1 MTAAGLP
8 PSPRLRPVVL
18 PGSTRSD
25 RCVIEPALERSRSSA
40 VLVSYRRVSTQARKK
55 QPRKTAPAP
64 IKPAVG
70 PPAHERRGRRESRVD
85 QAYAEIRR
93 RILDN
98 YYAPGHQVLEHELAA
113 ELGMSRTPVREA
125 LVRLQNER
133 FVQLIPRHGMR
144 VVPLS
149 IQELRE
155 VYEVLTSLE
164 LTAIDRLARLDLE
177 EEALATIEKTVDA
190 MDQAVRT
197 KDVDAWAKADER
209 FHRILVTLCGNRR
222 LAAMVEMLWE
232 QGHRARMTTVR
243 LRASLEQSNRE
254 HRALLDAIRQRDWRQ
269 ARARHAKHRQRAMT
283 EILNLLHQTRL
294 GSF

>member
-1 MTAAGLP
+1 MRAGEIEEQGGEGTEAPGLRPFPGLP
-8 PSPRLRPVVL
+8 L
-18 PGSTRSD
+18 STRD
-25 RCVIEPALERSRSSA
+25 HRCVTRRAPERSRSPA

-55 QPRKTAPAP
+55 NEPKAASAP
-64 IKPAVG
+64 IKSG
-70 PPAHERRGRRESRVD
+70 PGQERRGRRESRVD

-98 YYAPGHQVLEHELAA
+98 HYAPGHHVLEQELAA
-113 ELGMSRTPVREA
+113 DLGMSRTPVREA

-149 IQELRE
+149 IQDLRE

-177 EEALATIEKTVDA
+177 EEALTTIEKTVDE
-190 MDQAVRT
+190 MDLAVRK

-209 FHRILVTLCGNRR
+209 FHRMLVTLCGNHR
-222 LAAMVEMLWE
+222 LAAAMLASPE
-232 QGHRARMTTVR
+232 LFPLALTDDVSRVAHGSGFSISTVMGQQR
-243 LRASLEQSNRE
+243 LVSLAVS
-254 HRALLDAIRQRDWRQ
+254 
-269 ARARHAKHRQRAMT
+269 
-283 EILNLLHQTRL
+283 
-294 GSF
+294 

>member
-1 MTAAGLP
+1 M
-8 PSPRLRPVVL
+8 
-18 PGSTRSD
+18 
-25 RCVIEPALERSRSSA
+25 
-40 VLVSYRRVSTQARKK
+40 STQARKK
-55 QPRKTAPAP
+55 TQLTTAPAP
-64 IKPAVG
+64 IRTG
-70 PPAHERRGRRESRVD
+70 LEHQRRGKRESRVD

-98 YYAPGHQVLEHELAA
+98 HYAPGHQVLEQELAA
-113 ELGMSRTPVREA
+113 DLGMSRTPVREA

-149 IQELRE
+149 LQELRD

-164 LTAIDRLARLDLE
+164 LTAIERLARLELE
-177 EEALATIEKTVDA
+177 EESLASIEKTIDE
-190 MDQAVRT
+190 MDLAARR
-197 KDVDAWAKADER
+197 KDVDAWASADER
-209 FHRILVTLCGNRR
+209 FHRMLVTLSGNGR

-254 HRALLDAIRQRDWRQ
+254 HRGLLNAIRERDWRQ
-269 ARARHAKHRQRAMT
+269 ARVRHAKHRERAMT
-283 EILNLLHQTRL
+283 EILNLLQQTRL
-294 GSF
+294 ASF

>member
-1 MTAAGLP
+1 M
-8 PSPRLRPVVL
+8 
-18 PGSTRSD
+18 RSD
-25 RCVIEPALERSRSSA
+25 PCVTAGQWERSRLPA

-55 QPRKTAPAP
+55 NPPKAAAAPVKSALP
-64 IKPAVG
+64 Q
-70 PPAHERRGRRESRVD
+70 ERRGRRESRVD

-98 YYAPGHQVLEHELAA
+98 HYAPGHQVLEQELAA
-113 ELGMSRTPVREA
+113 DLGMSRTPVREA

-177 EEALATIEKTVDA
+177 EEALATIEKTVDE
-190 MDQAVRT
+190 MDHAVRK

-209 FHRILVTLCGNRR
+209 FHRILVTLCGNQR

-269 ARARHAKHRQRAMT
+269 ARTRHAKHRERAMT

>member
-1 MTAAGLP
+1 MGRVDLRSEPTRCAIYCMPIPQQAPGVDRTLLRDDVFR
-8 PSPRLRPVVL
+8 RLRDAIVDCTFL
-18 PGSTRSD
+18 PGEQLKD
-25 RCVIEPALERSRSSA
+25 ADL
-40 VLVSYRRVSTQARKK
+40 
-55 QPRKTAPAP
+55 
-64 IKPAVG
+64 
-70 PPAHERRGRRESRVD
+70 
-85 QAYAEIRR
+85 AEW
-93 RILDN
+93 
-98 YYAPGHQVLEHELAA
+98 
-113 ELGMSRTPVREA
+113 LGVSRTPVREA

-177 EEALATIEKTVDA
+177 EAALATIEKTVDE
-190 MDQAVRT
+190 MDLAVRK

-209 FHRILVTLCGNRR
+209 FHRILVTLCGNQR
-222 LAAMVEMLWE
+222 LVTMVEMLWE

-269 ARARHAKHRQRAMT
+269 ARTRHAKHRERAMT

>member
-1 MTAAGLP
+1 
-8 PSPRLRPVVL
+8 
-18 PGSTRSD
+18 
-25 RCVIEPALERSRSSA
+25 
-40 VLVSYRRVSTQARKK
+40 
-55 QPRKTAPAP
+55 
-64 IKPAVG
+64 
-70 PPAHERRGRRESRVD
+70 
-85 QAYAEIRR
+85 
-93 RILDN
+93 
-98 YYAPGHQVLEHELAA
+98 
-113 ELGMSRTPVREA
+113 
-125 LVRLQNER
+125 
-133 FVQLIPRHGMR
+133 MR

-164 LTAIDRLARLDLE
+164 LTAIDRLARLDLK
-177 EEALATIEKTVDA
+177 EEALATIEKTLDE
-190 MDQAVRT
+190 MDLAARK

-254 HRALLDAIRQRDWRQ
+254 HRALLEAIRQRDWRQ
-269 ARARHAKHRQRAMT
+269 ARARHAKHRERAMT
-283 EILNLLHQTRL
+283 EIVNLLQQTRL

>member
-1 MTAAGLP
+1 MAAL
-8 PSPRLRPVVL
+8 LL
-18 PGSTRSD
+18 
-25 RCVIEPALERSRSSA
+25 
-40 VLVSYRRVSTQARKK
+40 SYRRVATQARKK
-55 QPRKTAPAP
+55 QPAKAAPAP
-64 IKPAVG
+64 ARAAAG
-70 PPAHERRGRRESRVD
+70 PERRDRRESRVD

-98 YYAPGHQVLEHELAA
+98 HYAPGHQVLEQELAA
-113 ELGMSRTPVREA
+113 DLGMSRTPVREA

-149 IQELRE
+149 IQELRD

-177 EEALATIEKTVDA
+177 DESLATIEKAIDE
-190 MDQAVRT
+190 MDHAARK

-209 FHRILVTLCGNRR
+209 FHRMLVALCGNQR
-222 LAAMVEMLWE
+222 LATMVEMLWE

-254 HRALLDAIRQRDWRQ
+254 HRAVLDAIRERDWRQ
-269 ARARHAKHRQRAMT
+269 ARTRHAKHRERAMT

>member
-1 MTAAGLP
+1 MQRDGCGTAGMPATG
-8 PSPRLRPVVL
+8 RRPINVR
-18 PGSTRSD
+18 RSM
-25 RCVIEPALERSRSSA
+25 RNRSSA
-40 VLVSYRRVSTQARKK
+40 GTFAIAGGSGIVPPVSAQTRRKPPA
-55 QPRKTAPAP
+55 KTAVVP
-64 IKPAVG
+64 IKSGA
-70 PPAHERRGRRESRVD
+70 AHERRRKRESRVD
-85 QAYAEIRR
+85 HAYAEIRR

-98 YYAPGHQVLEHELAA
+98 YYAPGHQVLEQELAA

-177 EEALATIEKTVDA
+177 EEALATIEKTVDE

-209 FHRILVTLCGNRR
+209 FHRILVTLCGNKR

-254 HRALLDAIRQRDWRQ
+254 HRALLDAIRKRDWRQ
-269 ARARHAKHRQRAMT
+269 ARTRHAKHRQRAMT

>member
-1 MTAAGLP
+1 MA
-8 PSPRLRPVVL
+8 
-18 PGSTRSD
+18 
-25 RCVIEPALERSRSSA
+25 A
-40 VLVSYRRVSTQARKK
+40 VLVSYGLVSTQARKK
-55 QPRKTAPAP
+55 NLLQAAPAAF
-64 IKPAVG
+64 KTG
-70 PPAHERRGRRESRVD
+70 PGQERRGKRESRVD

-98 YYAPGHQVLEHELAA
+98 HYAPGHHVLEQELAA
-113 ELGMSRTPVREA
+113 DLGMSRTPVREA

-177 EEALATIEKTVDA
+177 EAALATIEKTVDE
-190 MDQAVRT
+190 MDLAVRK

-209 FHRILVTLCGNRR
+209 FHRILVTLCGNQR
-222 LAAMVEMLWE
+222 LATMVEMLWE

-269 ARARHAKHRQRAMT
+269 ARTRHAKHRERAMT

>member
-1 MTAAGLP
+1 
-8 PSPRLRPVVL
+8 
-18 PGSTRSD
+18 
-25 RCVIEPALERSRSSA
+25 
-40 VLVSYRRVSTQARKK
+40 VSIQARKNT
-55 QPRKTAPAP
+55 QPKATAAPA
-64 IKPAVG
+64 KSGPA
-70 PPAHERRGRRESRVD
+70 PEHRGRRQSRVE
-85 QAYAEIRR
+85 QAYVEIRR

-98 YYAPGHQVLEHELAA
+98 YYAPGHHVLEHELAA
-113 ELGMSRTPVREA
+113 DLGMSRTPVREA

-164 LTAIDRLARLDLE
+164 LTAIERLVRAELDKE
-177 EEALATIEKTVDA
+177 SLAAIEKSVDE
-190 MDQAVRT
+190 MDAAVRK

-209 FHRILVTLCGNRR
+209 FHRTLVTLCGNQR

-254 HRALLDAIRQRDWRQ
+254 HRALLDAIRRGDWRQ
-269 ARARHAKHRQRAMT
+269 ARARHAKHRARAMT
-283 EILNLLHQTRL
+283 EILNLLQQTRL

>member
-1 MTAAGLP
+1 VIDG
-8 PSPRLRPVVL
+8 
-18 PGSTRSD
+18 RSGI
-25 RCVIEPALERSRSSA
+25 VP
-40 VLVSYRRVSTQARKK
+40 RVSSQARKPK
-55 QPRKTAPAP
+55 HQPKGTPAP
-64 IKPAVG
+64 
-70 PPAHERRGRRESRVD
+70 EESGRVQSRAKRESRVE

-98 YYAPGHQVLEHELAA
+98 YYAPGHQVLEQELAA
-113 ELGMSRTPVREA
+113 DLGMSRTPVREA

-164 LTAIDRLARLDLE
+164 LTAIERLARAELD
-177 EEALATIEKTVDA
+177 EEALSAIEKSVDE
-190 MDQAVRT
+190 MDFAVKK
-197 KDVDAWAKADER
+197 KDEDAWAKADER
-209 FHRILVTLCGNRR
+209 FHRTLVTLCGNRR

-269 ARARHAKHRQRAMT
+269 ARTRHAKHRERAMT
-283 EILNLLHQTRL
+283 EIVNLLQQTRL

>member
-1 MTAAGLP
+1 
-8 PSPRLRPVVL
+8 
-18 PGSTRSD
+18 
-25 RCVIEPALERSRSSA
+25 
-40 VLVSYRRVSTQARKK
+40 VSTQALKK
-55 QPRKTAPAP
+55 TQPKAAPAP
-64 IKPAVG
+64 IRSAPE
-70 PPAHERRGRRESRVD
+70 HQRRGKRESRVD
-85 QAYAEIRR
+85 EAYVEIRR

-98 YYAPGHQVLEHELAA
+98 YYSPGHQVLEQELASD
-113 ELGMSRTPVREA
+113 LGMSRTPVREA

-164 LTAIDRLARLDLE
+164 LTAIDRLSRVDLE
-177 EEALATIEKTVDA
+177 EAALATIEEIIDE
-190 MDQAVRT
+190 MDLAAKK

-209 FHRILVTLCGNRR
+209 FHRSLVTLCGNRR
-222 LAAMVEMLWE
+222 LGAMVEMLWE

-254 HRALLDAIRQRDWRQ
+254 HRALLDAIRRRDWRQ
-269 ARARHAKHRQRAMT
+269 ARTRHAKHRQRAMT
-283 EILNLLHQTRL
+283 EILNLLYQTRL

>member
-1 MTAAGLP
+1 MRNRTGAGTFAIAGGSGIVP
-8 PSPRLRPVVL
+8 P
-18 PGSTRSD
+18 
-25 RCVIEPALERSRSSA
+25 
-40 VLVSYRRVSTQARKK
+40 VSTQARKPH
-55 QPRKTAPAP
+55 QPKTAPVPIRSGSAP
-64 IKPAVG
+64 
-70 PPAHERRGRRESRVD
+70 ERRGRRESRVD

-98 YYAPGHQVLEHELAA
+98 YYAPGHQVLEQELAA

-177 EEALATIEKTVDA
+177 QESLATIEKTVDE
-190 MDQAVRT
+190 MDQAVRR

-222 LAAMVEMLWE
+222 LATMVEMLWE

-254 HRALLDAIRQRDWRQ
+254 HRALLDAIRKRDWRQ
-269 ARARHAKHRQRAMT
+269 ARARHAKHRERAMT

>member
-1 MTAAGLP
+1 M
-8 PSPRLRPVVL
+8 
-18 PGSTRSD
+18 
-25 RCVIEPALERSRSSA
+25 
-40 VLVSYRRVSTQARKK
+40 STQARKRTH
-55 QPRKTAPAP
+55 PTAAPAP
-64 IKPAVG
+64 TRSG
-70 PPAHERRGRRESRVD
+70 PEHQRRGKRESRVD

-98 YYAPGHQVLEHELAA
+98 HYAPGHQVLEQELAA
-113 ELGMSRTPVREA
+113 DLGMSRTPVREA

-164 LTAIDRLARLDLE
+164 LTAIDRLARLELE
-177 EEALATIEKTVDA
+177 EEALARIEKTVDE
-190 MDQAVRT
+190 MDLAARK
-197 KDVDAWAKADER
+197 KDVDAWANADER
-209 FHRILVTLCGNRR
+209 FHRMLVTLSGNRR

-283 EILNLLHQTRL
+283 EILNLLQQTRL

>member
-1 MTAAGLP
+1 MESRRE
-8 PSPRLRPVVL
+8 PS
-18 PGSTRSD
+18 GGIARSG
-25 RCVIEPALERSRSSA
+25 ARSLLKA
-40 VLVSYRRVSTQARKK
+40 VLVSYPRVSAQARKQN
-55 QPRKTAPAP
+55 QPKAAPAP
-64 IKPAVG
+64 VKTG
-70 PPAHERRGRRESRVD
+70 WMQERRAKRESRVD

-98 YYAPGHQVLEHELAA
+98 YYAPGHQVLEQELAA
-113 ELGMSRTPVREA
+113 DLGMSRTPVREA

-164 LTAIDRLARLDLE
+164 LTAIERLARAELDDETLT
-177 EEALATIEKTVDA
+177 AIEKSVDE
-190 MDQAVRT
+190 MDSAVRK

-209 FHRILVTLCGNRR
+209 FHRTLVTLCGNQR

-243 LRASLEQSNRE
+243 LRGSLEQSNRE
-254 HRALLDAIRQRDWRQ
+254 HRAVLDAIRKRDWRQ
-269 ARARHAKHRQRAMT
+269 ARARHAKHRARAMT
-283 EILNLLHQTRL
+283 EILNLLQQTRL

>member
-1 MTAAGLP
+1 
-8 PSPRLRPVVL
+8 
-18 PGSTRSD
+18 
-25 RCVIEPALERSRSSA
+25 
-40 VLVSYRRVSTQARKK
+40 VSTQARKLNHLK
-55 QPRKTAPAP
+55 PAPAP
-64 IKPAVG
+64 PKRGGVQ
-70 PPAHERRGRRESRVD
+70 ERREKRESRVD

-98 YYAPGHQVLEHELAA
+98 YYAPGHQVLEQELAA
-113 ELGMSRTPVREA
+113 DLGMSRTPVREA

-164 LTAIDRLARLDLE
+164 LTAIERLARAELDDDS
-177 EEALATIEKTVDA
+177 LAAIEKSVDE
-190 MDQAVRT
+190 MDLAVRK

-209 FHRILVTLCGNRR
+209 FHRSLVTLCGNHR

-269 ARARHAKHRQRAMT
+269 ARTRHAKHRARAMT
-283 EILNLLHQTRL
+283 EILNLLQQTRL

>member
-1 MTAAGLP
+1 MRNGSRRRSVREWRRFWYRTGAC
-8 PSPRLRPVVL
+8 RLRRGRRTPPKAASAPVKSG
-18 PGSTRSD
+18 PG
-25 RCVIEPALERSRSSA
+25 
-40 VLVSYRRVSTQARKK
+40 Q
-55 QPRKTAPAP
+55 
-64 IKPAVG
+64 
-70 PPAHERRGRRESRVD
+70 ERRGKRESRVD

-98 YYAPGHQVLEHELAA
+98 HYAPGHQVLEQELAA
-113 ELGMSRTPVREA
+113 DLGMSRTPVREA

-177 EEALATIEKTVDA
+177 KEALATIEKTVDE
-190 MDQAVRT
+190 MDSAVRK

-209 FHRILVTLCGNRR
+209 FHRILVTLCGNQR
-222 LAAMVEMLWE
+222 LATMVEMLWE

-269 ARARHAKHRQRAMT
+269 ARTRHAKHRERAMT

-294 GSF
+294 GASVTPTSSVQRQGSRRTR

>member
-1 MTAAGLP
+1 M
-8 PSPRLRPVVL
+8 
-18 PGSTRSD
+18 
-25 RCVIEPALERSRSSA
+25 SS
-40 VLVSYRRVSTQARKK
+40 QARKPDLPK
-55 QPRKTAPAP
+55 AAPTP
-64 IKPAVG
+64 VKSGWVQ
-70 PPAHERRGRRESRVD
+70 ERRGKRESRVD

-98 YYAPGHQVLEHELAA
+98 YYAPGHQVLEQELAA
-113 ELGMSRTPVREA
+113 DLGMSRTPVREA

-164 LTAIDRLARLDLE
+164 LTAIERLARAELDE
-177 EEALATIEKTVDA
+177 AALAAIEKPVDE
-190 MDQAVRT
+190 MDLAVRK

-209 FHRILVTLCGNRR
+209 FHRTLVTLCGNRR
-222 LAAMVEMLWE
+222 LAVMVEMLWE

-243 LRASLEQSNRE
+243 LRASLDQSNRE
-254 HRALLDAIRQRDWRQ
+254 HRAVLDAIRQGDWRQ
-269 ARARHAKHRQRAMT
+269 ARARHARHRARAMT
-283 EILNLLHQTRL
+283 EILNLLQQTRL